1 MSVAPYILK
10 FIWISNSISP
20 ANISDGTAYFTD
32 DRGYEYRVDLN

>member
-20 ANISDGTAYFTD
+20 ADISDGTASFTD
-32 DRGYEYRVDLN
+32 DRVYEYRVDLN